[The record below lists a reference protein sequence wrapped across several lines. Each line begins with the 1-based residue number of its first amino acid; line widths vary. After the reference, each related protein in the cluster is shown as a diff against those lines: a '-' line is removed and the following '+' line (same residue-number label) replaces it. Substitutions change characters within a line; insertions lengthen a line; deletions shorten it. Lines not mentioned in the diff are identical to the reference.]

1 MEKKTVCGLLDFK
14 FPNEKE
20 REALCSETSEEKRT
34 VQGRSTLVL
43 VLKLSFGQGFGLSG
57 RTRGQKEFQ
66 KVKAAEKGN
75 WKLEVEQKQ

>member
-1 MEKKTVCGLLDFK
+1 MTSSSPTRRKGRHFVRKPLK
-14 FPNEKE
+14 RKE
-20 REALCSETSEEKRT
+20 PYKEA
-34 VQGRSTLVL
+34 VL

-75 WKLEVEQKQ
+75 WNLEVEQKQ